1 MAERRMFSKAIVLSD
16 DFLDMPM
23 SARILYFTFGMVADD
38 DGFVNNPRGIMRQ
51 INATNDDLRILVAKK
66 YVILFDSGIIVIRHW
81 RIHNYIQKDRYKP
94 SKCLSEKGQISV
106 DENGVYT
113 ECIHDVSTLDTQ
125 DRLELEIEIS
135 KDKRYI
141 VEQSPTLPPPLPDEE
156 PPEKPKIP
164 YQEIVEC
171 LNRNAGTHYKYT
183 TGKTQTLIHAR
194 FKEGF
199 TLDDFKTVI
208 AAQCREWS
216 QDKRMERYMR
226 PETLFGT
233 KFEGYLNRARKE
245 AERNGKDNRD
255 SEPHYGVYL

>member
-1 MAERRMFSKAIVLSD
+1 MAERRMFSKTIVLSD

-125 DRLELEIEIS
+125 DRLEIELELS
-135 KDKRYI
+135 KDKRYY
-141 VEQSPTLPPPLPDEE
+141 VEQNSTLPPPSPDEE

-199 TLDDFKTVI
+199 TFDDFRTVI
-208 AAQCREWS
+208 EAQCREWS

-233 KFEGYLNRARKE
+233 KFEGYLNKARKE
-245 AERNGKDNRD
+245 AERNGAD
-255 SEPHYGVYL
+255 SGTPKVRYGVHL